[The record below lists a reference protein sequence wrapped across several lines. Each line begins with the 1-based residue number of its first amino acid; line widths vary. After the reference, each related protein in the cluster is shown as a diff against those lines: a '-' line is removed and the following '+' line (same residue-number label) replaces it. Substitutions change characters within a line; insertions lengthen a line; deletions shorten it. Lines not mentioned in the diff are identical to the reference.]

1 MGVIKQELERIAND
15 NNGVLKPIDI
25 VNEASNKDSV
35 LHSKFEWDDTEA
47 AHQYRL
53 EQARRLIRVVV
64 NIINTNKPDEYR
76 VWVSLSKDRTNKDGG
91 YKAIASVLVDQDESQ
106 MLLDDAKKEMK
117 HFTTKYRMLKELANV
132 INEMNKVL

>member
-91 YKAIASVLVDQDESQ
+91 YKAITSVLVDQDESQ